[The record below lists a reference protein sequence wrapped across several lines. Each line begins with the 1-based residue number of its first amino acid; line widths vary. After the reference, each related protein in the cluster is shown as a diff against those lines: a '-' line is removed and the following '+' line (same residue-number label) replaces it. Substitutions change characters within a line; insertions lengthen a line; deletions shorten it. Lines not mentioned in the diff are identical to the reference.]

1 MGEDFPKNLVSEW
14 GRRIWAIPLIV
25 VVYLLLAYAAYSVF
39 TSQIPSGNDFYPRWK
54 GTRTLILEGRDPYSD
69 EVTLDIQKGMF
80 GRSARAD
87 EDQQAF
93 AYPLYVSL
101 LVLPFS
107 FFPYPQAQALWMSA
121 LILLTLGTVIVM
133 LQTLDWR
140 LSLAGFT
147 ALSLWC
153 VFFYPTARSLLL
165 GQLSLVV
172 LGLLALALWATQR
185 GHSVLAG
192 FCLALS
198 TVKPQMVFLAVPF
211 LLLTALRR
219 KDYRLVAAF
228 LALVSM
234 LLLVSFLVLPTWLH
248 SFVAGLRRYQVYTS
262 IYREGKSPLGYLIS
276 YLVPS
281 QVASWLTVLVSLAL
295 IGYLAY
301 VWTKAVVA
309 VDDTSQA
316 VFLTLIV
323 TVLVPAETGTTN
335 QVLLLLP
342 LIAWL
347 FRERHR
353 PWIAIAASGILLI
366 VPWLL
371 FLLTVQGDTEH
382 PMMGLPLPLVAMA
395 ILLWR
400 NGEAGRQRQSAKCM
414 RTATPPK

>member
-1 MGEDFPKNLVSEW
+1 
-14 GRRIWAIPLIV
+14 
-25 VVYLLLAYAAYSVF
+25 
-39 TSQIPSGNDFYPRWK
+39 
-54 GTRTLILEGRDPYSD
+54 
-69 EVTLDIQKGMF
+69 MF
-80 GRSARAD
+80 GHPAGEH
-87 EDQQAF
+87 EDQVAF

-107 FFPYPQAQALWMSA
+107 VFPYPQAQALWMSA
-121 LILLTLGTVIVM
+121 LILLTLGTVIVI

-147 ALSLWC
+147 TLSLWC

-172 LGLLALALWATQR
+172 LGLLALALWALQR
-185 GHSVLAG
+185 GHPILAG

-198 TVKPQMVFLAVPF
+198 TVKPQMVFLVIP
-211 LLLTALRR
+211 LLLLIALRR
-219 KDYRLVAAF
+219 RDYRVVTAF
-228 LALVSM
+228 LAMSTI
-234 LLLVSFLVLPTWLH
+234 LLLMSFLVLPTWLH

-276 YLVPS
+276 YLAPS
-281 QVASWLTVLVSLAL
+281 QVAFWFTVLVSLAL

-309 VDDTSQA
+309 DGDTSQA

-323 TVLVPAETGTTN
+323 TLLVPAETGTTN
-335 QVLLLLP
+335 QVLVILP

-353 PWIAIAASGILLI
+353 PWIATAASGILLI

-382 PMMGLPLPLVAMA
+382 PLMGLPLPLVAMA
-395 ILLWR
+395 VLFWR
-400 NGEAGRQRQSAKCM
+400 SGEPDRQRQSAKSM
-414 RTATPPK
+414 RTASPPK